1 VTVGPYWVLEYNE
14 EEGYALVSGGQ
25 PTTRTPD
32 GCVGGSGTYDAGLWI
47 FTRQQQRD
55 PVLVEKV
62 RGLAKA
68 QGFDVS
74 VLKDVNQTADCP
86 KAAMAAMMS
95 RTTPMVA
102 RMTRSNTPRQ
112 VWSISPALAFCAVWM
127 ECILWSTGSWDQ
139 ATCAIELR

>member
-1 VTVGPYWVLEYNE
+1 MHVVSVHLPHPTSLNDLAHTDARALCPYTQVGPCFLPRLPGVTVGPYWVLEYNE

-55 PVLVEKV
+55 PALVEKV

-86 KAAMAAMMS
+86 
-95 RTTPMVA
+95 TP
-102 RMTRSNTPRQ
+102 PK
-112 VWSISPALAFCAVWM
+112 
-127 ECILWSTGSWDQ
+127 
-139 ATCAIELR
+139 